1 MKIFRNKNKKII
13 KAIEVLNKTVE
24 NEMDSSAFSGD
35 SFESLSIARNKIN
48 ELIKKL
54 DY

>member
-1 MKIFRNKNKKII
+1 MKIFRNKNKEII
-13 KAIEVLNKTVE
+13 KAIEVLNKVLET
-24 NEMDSSAFSGD
+24 
-35 SFESLSIARNKIN
+35 ESKFIDAKYTGYTRDKIN

>member
-1 MKIFRNKNKKII
+1 MKIFRNKNKEII
-13 KAIEVLNKTVE
+13 KAIDVLNKTVK
-24 NEMDSSAFSGD
+24 NEKYYFRSEYINEVRA
-35 SFESLSIARNKIN
+35 EIN